1 MYRGQVFHYGTY
13 LRRISEASF
22 FFSQPPLVPLSSSP
36 YHHHSL
42 GNITLLFFRRYY
54 SPFNITALHP
64 PATWSVVIMGK
75 KQNAKKRA
83 RLEAEAAAATE
94 AAAIALAPGGL
105 ADTIG
110 KLQVALAA
118 ESEQKSDV
126 PLGQDENLAGN
137 PPTDAPAS
145 QNQTSSAALKR
156 PAPHDEQEE
165 NDGGGWQKV
174 ERANKKAKKIP
185 REGSSSYPAISFS
198 SAAKLYSKI
207 NIAQLRDLVL
217 YIFADGPAPQWVA
230 VQHRPQFRKVVVLMV
245 PGLEEAMF
253 TEKVNFDTYNTTPPK
268 DENRTITSPDD
279 FYPRLLKSEWL
290 PDVLKPFVNMFP
302 HLWPVRAPG
311 DDKHMKL
318 HSPLGTFLTAPLPK
332 DKTKGVKS
340 AKEPHGWK
348 NERTRIT
355 EFLASEEEL
364 ESNGHLLHPALIQD
378 PDRRAAFRPPDGWVV
393 TRVESL
399 QDAQVPEEEIE
410 QGSVTAGRDCL
421 ALDCEMCMTGEDE
434 YSLARISV
442 LGWSGEVIMDELVK
456 PEKPITNYVTHFSG
470 ITEAM
475 LAPVTTTLQDIQ
487 ARLLDLVTP
496 RTILIGHSL
505 ESDLK
510 ALRLSHP
517 FIVDTSL
524 IYPHPRGPPLKSSLK
539 WLSQK
544 YLQREIQRGG
554 AQGHN
559 PVEDA
564 RACLDLVRQKCEKGK
579 LWGTSDSQG
588 ENLFRRL
595 ARAGTSYKAQ
605 GGDLALGGL
614 ATGKSTAAVDW
625 GEPSKGPGA
634 GATHRIGCKSD
645 DEVVQGVI
653 RAVQG
658 DPDGREIRGGGVDFV
673 WARMRELE
681 AHQGWWNN
689 NRVEQSSSDGGP
701 PPTIPATSGDGSLGS
716 VLLQQRPQPPPPPQ
730 ADVTDHDPRSSLE
743 QCLARLTH
751 RLQTIHAA
759 LPKCTAFIV
768 FSGSGDPREMARLQ
782 ALHAQWKREYNT
794 PGRKWDE
801 LSVKWNDEDDQALR
815 RAVRRAREGIGFVS
829 VK

>member
-1 MYRGQVFHYGTY
+1 
-13 LRRISEASF
+13 
-22 FFSQPPLVPLSSSP
+22 
-36 YHHHSL
+36 
-42 GNITLLFFRRYY
+42 
-54 SPFNITALHP
+54 
-64 PATWSVVIMGK
+64 MGK

-83 RLEAEAAAATE
+83 RLEAEAAAAAQ
-94 AAAIALAPGGL
+94 AAAAALAPGGL
-105 ADTIG
+105 SDAIG
-110 KLQVALAA
+110 QLQAAMAA
-118 ESEQKSDV
+118 ESEQKTSDV
-126 PLGQDENLAGN
+126 ANVNGQDENLAAGGPQTESPDN
-137 PPTDAPAS
+137 GAPT
-145 QNQTSSAALKR
+145 QNQSSNAALKR
-156 PAPHDEQEE
+156 AAPHDEQED
-165 NDGGGWQKV
+165 DGGGWQKV
-174 ERANKKAKKIP
+174 ERANKKTKKIP
-185 REGSSSYPAISFS
+185 REGSSSYPAISFF

-253 TEKVNFDTYNTTPPK
+253 TEKVDFNTYNSTPPK
-268 DENRTITSPDD
+268 DEDRSITSPDD

-290 PDVLKPFVNMFP
+290 PDVLKPFVDMFP

-332 DKTKGVKS
+332 DKTKGVKA

-364 ESNGHLLHPALIQD
+364 ESNGHLLHPALIRD
-378 PDRRAAFRPPDGWVV
+378 PDRRAAFRPPAGWVV

-399 QDAQVPEEEIE
+399 EDAQVPEEEIE

-442 LGWSGEVIMDELVK
+442 LAWSGEVIMDELVK
-456 PEKPITNYVTHFSG
+456 PEKPVTNYVTHYSG

-487 ARLLDLVTP
+487 ARLLDLITP

-544 YLQREIQRGG
+544 YLHREIQRGG

-579 LWGTSDSQG
+579 LWGTSDAHG

-605 GGDLALGGL
+605 GGDSALGGV

-634 GATHRIGCKSD
+634 GATHRIACKSD
-645 DEVVQGVI
+645 DDVVRGVI
-653 RAVQG
+653 RAVHG

-681 AHQGWWNN
+681 AHQGWWNS
-689 NRVEQSSSDGGP
+689 NRSDQSNSDGGP
-701 PPTIPATSGDGSLGS
+701 PSSLMVPGGGSGGGGDVVDGDLISALQHQQQQQ
-716 VLLQQRPQPPPPPQ
+716 QQRQQEQQ
-730 ADVTDHDPRSSLE
+730 ATDASDGDTRSSLE
-743 QCLARLTH
+743 RCLARLTH
-751 RLQTIHAA
+751 RLQSIHAA

-801 LSVKWNDEDDQALR
+801 LSVKWTDAEEQALR

>member
-1 MYRGQVFHYGTY
+1 MAGAMLRTY
-13 LRRISEASF
+13 LRTYLRAFIA
-22 FFSQPPLVPLSSSP
+22 
-36 YHHHSL
+36 
-42 GNITLLFFRRYY
+42 
-54 SPFNITALHP
+54 
-64 PATWSVVIMGK
+64 K

-83 RLEAEAAAATE
+83 RLEAEAFAAAE
-94 AAAIALAPGGL
+94 AATAALAPGGL

-110 KLQVALAA
+110 QLQVAVAV
-118 ESEQKSDV
+118 ESEQNEQNEQKNDAV
-126 PLGQDENLAGN
+126 IGQEENLAG
-137 PPTDAPAS
+137 PGAS
-145 QNQTSSAALKR
+145 SPDVSSSTSQSSGALKR
-156 PAPHDEQEE
+156 AAPHDEQED
-165 NDGGGWQKV
+165 DGGGWQKV
-174 ERANKKAKKIP
+174 ERASKKAKKIP
-185 REGSSSYPAISFS
+185 RDGSNSYPAISFF

-207 NIAQLRDLVL
+207 NIAQLRDLIL

-230 VQHRPQFRKVVVLMV
+230 VQHRPQFRKIVVVTV

-253 TEKVNFDTYNTTPPK
+253 TEKVNFDTYNSTPPK
-268 DENRTITSPDD
+268 DENRSITSPDD

-290 PDVLKPFVNMFP
+290 PDVLKPFVDMFP

-332 DKTKGVKS
+332 DKAKGVKA

-355 EFLASEEEL
+355 EYLASEEEL

-378 PDRRAAFRPPDGWVV
+378 PDRRAAFQPPQGWVA

-399 QDAQVPEEEIE
+399 EDAQVPEEEVE

-434 YSLARISV
+434 YSLTRISV
-442 LGWSGEVIMDELVK
+442 LAWSGEIIMDELVK

-475 LAPVTTTLQDIQ
+475 LAPVTITLQDIQ
-487 ARLLDLVTP
+487 ARLLDLITP

-539 WLSQK
+539 WLTQK
-544 YLQREIQRGG
+544 YLHREIQRGG

-579 LWGTSDSQG
+579 LWGTSDAQG

-605 GGDLALGGL
+605 AGESALGGL
-614 ATGKSTAAVDW
+614 ATGKSTAAIDW

-645 DEVVQGVI
+645 EDVVQGVI

-681 AHQGWWNN
+681 AHQGWWNT
-689 NRVEQSSSDGGP
+689 NRSDQSNSDGGP
-701 PPTIPATSGDGSLGS
+701 PSNTDPRNGDGGDTDPA
-716 VLLQQRPQPPPPPQ
+716 LQQHQHQQQQQHQRQQPQL
-730 ADVTDHDPRSSLE
+730 ADENDADPRSSLE
-743 QCLARLTH
+743 QCLARLTD
-751 RLQTIHAA
+751 RLQRIHAA

-794 PGRKWDE
+794 PGRKWDQ
-801 LSVKWNDEDDQALR
+801 LSVKWTDAEDQALR